1 MKTKGEVFHIKSYFA
16 FSSFAGMYP
25 LRHSVLKGPWQFPCP
40 ILAGLKVPVYKVKF
54 VIRKF
59 LPGGNYHQVAV
70 IISSDHT
77 MPHYRWWIYLISLHF
92 NFRGQDKIFLIN
104 SITLLLKLAGPP
116 EACRETTVTP
126 SLLLSP
132 FSSSTPKRETSG
144 HEPCCASRD
153 RFPQVFFSFVMVVS
167 PSFRWFWG
175 PPTEN
180 HRVPC
185 YRCWL
190 VACPAA
196 TDSPVLLNFS
206 LSSSCFSI
214 RLMESCCWRVVRHEL
229 HIAAEKNAIWHM
241 MCIYIYMYIILWYIY
256 IYISLHIHNHM
267 I

>member
-25 LRHSVLKGPWQFPCP
+25 PRHSVLKGPWQFPCP

-77 MPHYRWWIYLISLHF
+77 MPHYTWWIYLISLHF
-92 NFRGQDKIFLIN
+92 NFRGQDKTFLIN

-132 FSSSTPKRETSG
+132 FSSSTLQSER
-144 HEPCCASRD
+144 
-153 RFPQVFFSFVMVVS
+153 QVV
-167 PSFRWFWG
+167 
-175 PPTEN
+175 TN
-180 HRVPC
+180 
-185 YRCWL
+185 
-190 VACPAA
+190 PAA
-196 TDSPVLLNFS
+196 RHGTDFL
-206 LSSSCFSI
+206 
-214 RLMESCCWRVVRHEL
+214 RLFLRRFVGFGVHLHKTIGSRV
-229 HIAAEKNAIWHM
+229 IGAG
-241 MCIYIYMYIILWYIY
+241 
-256 IYISLHIHNHM
+256 
-267 I
+267 